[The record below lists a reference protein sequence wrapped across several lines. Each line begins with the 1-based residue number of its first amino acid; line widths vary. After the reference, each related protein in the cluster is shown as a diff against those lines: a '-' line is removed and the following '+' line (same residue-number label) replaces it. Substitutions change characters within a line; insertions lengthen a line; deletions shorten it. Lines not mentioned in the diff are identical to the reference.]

1 MPHQS
6 TLRVFA
12 ISVEN
17 AYMWCMTLE
26 DLRILVAACESGNL
40 SSLARELRRTQS
52 SISQHIA
59 RLEAELGVRLF
70 ERHARGVAPTAAGRM
85 LKDSA
90 LEGLDAI
97 ESGVRRIRTMKH
109 GEPDTLTVT
118 TGGTTVRH
126 FMQGAIVRFRR
137 EHPAINLRFLPANST
152 RRCVEIL
159 RLSQADLGFVTTG
172 EPARGVKE
180 RTVARQHLFLLVAK
194 SDPLARYKR
203 LQLKDLEGI
212 RYLGLSGS
220 TTHHS
225 AIEAAALEKGVELK
239 PEIVFDDFDT
249 ARIFVELDLGQAIV
263 PAVHA
268 HNFAK
273 TGSVKAVLIGDLPP
287 ISIGWAFR
295 HWKHLPAAAREFAA
309 LLEQD
314 LKKMQGIAGFELA

>member
-1 MPHQS
+1 
-6 TLRVFA
+6 
-12 ISVEN
+12 
-17 AYMWCMTLE
+17 MTLE
-26 DLRILVAACESGNL
+26 DLRVLVAACESGNL

-59 RLEAELGVRLF
+59 RLEAELGVKLF

-97 ESGVRRIRTMKH
+97 ESGVRRIRTMQH

-126 FMQGAIVRFRR
+126 FMQAAIVRFRR
-137 EHPAINLRFLPANST
+137 DHPAVNLRFLPANSSK
-152 RRCVEIL
+152 RCVEIL

-172 EPARGVKE
+172 EPVRGVKE
-180 RTVARQHLFLLVAK
+180 RTVARQRLFVLVAR

-203 LQLKDLEGI
+203 LQVKDLAGI

-225 AIEAAALEKGVELK
+225 AIEAAALERGVELK

-268 HNFAK
+268 HNFAR
-273 TGSVKAVLIGDLPP
+273 TGTVKAVLIADLPP
-287 ISIGWAFR
+287 IPIGWAFR
-295 HWKHLPAAAREFAA
+295 HWNHLPVAAREFAV

-314 LKKMQGIAGFELA
+314 LRKMQAIAGFELV

>member
-1 MPHQS
+1 
-6 TLRVFA
+6 
-12 ISVEN
+12 
-17 AYMWCMTLE
+17 MTLE
-26 DLRILVAACESGNL
+26 DLRVLVAACESGNL

-59 RLEAELGVRLF
+59 RLEAELGVKLF
-70 ERHARGVAPTAAGRM
+70 ERHARGVVPTAAGRM

-97 ESGVRRIRTMKH
+97 ESGLRRVRTMQH
-109 GEPDTLTVT
+109 GESDTLTIT

-137 EHPAINLRFLPANST
+137 ANPGVHLRFLPANST
-152 RRCVEIL
+152 KRCVEIL

-172 EPARGVKE
+172 DPARGVKE
-180 RTVARQHLFLLVAK
+180 RTVARQRLFLLVAK
-194 SDPLARYKR
+194 SDPLARHKR
-203 LQLKDLEGI
+203 LQVKDLAGI

-225 AIEAAALEKGVELK
+225 AIEAAALERGVELK

-268 HNFAK
+268 HNFEK
-273 TGSVKAVLIGDLPP
+273 TGTVKAILISDLPP

-295 HWKHLPAAAREFAA
+295 RWQHLPAVAHEFVELMA
-309 LLEQD
+309 QD
-314 LKKMQGIAGFELA
+314 CHKMRTVPGFELV

>member
-1 MPHQS
+1 
-6 TLRVFA
+6 
-12 ISVEN
+12 
-17 AYMWCMTLE
+17 MTLE

-97 ESGVRRIRTMKH
+97 ESGLRRIRTLQH
-109 GEPDTLTVT
+109 GEPDTLTIT

-137 EHPAINLRFLPANST
+137 DHPAVNLRFLPANST
-152 RRCVEIL
+152 KRCVEIL

-180 RTVARQHLFLLVAK
+180 RTVARQRLFLLVAP

-220 TTHHS
+220 TTHHN

-273 TGSVKAVLIGDLPP
+273 TGSVKAVLIADLPP

-295 HWKHLPAAAREFAA
+295 HWNHMSAAAREFAR

-314 LKKMQGIAGFELA
+314 LRKMQAIAGFDLA

>member
-1 MPHQS
+1 
-6 TLRVFA
+6 
-12 ISVEN
+12 
-17 AYMWCMTLE
+17 MTLE

-97 ESGVRRIRTMKH
+97 ESGVRRIRTMKQ
-109 GEPDTLTVT
+109 GESDTLTVT

-126 FMQGAIVRFRR
+126 FMREAIVRFRR
-137 EHPAINLRFLPANST
+137 GNPAVNLRFLPANST
-152 RRCVEIL
+152 KRCVEIL

-180 RTVARQHLFLLVAK
+180 RTVARQRLFLLVAK
-194 SDPLARYKR
+194 SDPLARHKR
-203 LQLKDLEGI
+203 LQLKDLAGI

-225 AIEAAALEKGVELK
+225 AIEAAALERGVELK

-268 HNFAK
+268 HNFAR
-273 TGSVKAVLIGDLPP
+273 TGTVKAVLIADLPP
-287 ISIGWAFR
+287 IPIGWAFR
-295 HWKHLPAAAREFAA
+295 HWNHLPAAAREFAM

-314 LKKMQGIAGFELA
+314 LRKMQGITGFELA